1 MLELLPCP
9 NTNSDCCVVSTLLCR
24 LKHRRHHIEMQSLCL
39 ANGAI
44 ATGILSFT
52 TRYFQES
59 SNRNFMVVGRHA
71 NFLLTTRILITG
83 CFRAQPPYSDQIPTL
98 LLHHSEAHY
107 PRQLLWDG
115 LADTGTPLEMCFTM
129 VHRRGFEPTLATLK
143 GW

>member
-9 NTNSDCCVVSTLLCR
+9 NTIWRFADEVPTLLCCLR
-24 LKHRRHHIEMQSLCL
+24 GCL
-39 ANGAI
+39 ADGAI
-44 ATGILSFT
+44 ATGTLSFT

-71 NFLLTTRILITG
+71 NFLLTTRMPFGFALLG
-83 CFRAQPPYSDQIPTL
+83 CFSAPSLSDEIPTL

-107 PRQLLWDG
+107 AIHLGLLV
-115 LADTGTPLEMCFTM
+115 MCFTM